1 MPADKKQLSKLKF
14 QSQAEM
20 SFAICQVQKKLSLKV
35 ICPNQEVWKLKSK
48 SIN

>member
-1 MPADKKQLSKLKF
+1 MPADKKQFSKLKF
-14 QSQAEM
+14 QGQAEM

-35 ICPNQEVWKLKSK
+35 FCHNQKVWKIKSK